1 MMTPYEHLLTIRQV
15 YDKATDR
22 VCKKYSL
29 KHRELDILMYLND
42 HPTQAT
48 ATDIVKK
55 ENLSKS
61 HVSISLRALEER
73 GLVSGEYKGANHRTI
88 YLRLNDS
95 ATEIIA
101 EGNEARREFAESMV
115 SDFTS
120 EEKKELC
127 SYLDRLRRNLLSLS
141 KNRS

>member
-1 MMTPYEHLLTIRQV
+1 MMTPYEHLLAIRQA

-29 KHRELDILMYLND
+29 KHREFDILMYLND

-73 GLVSGEYKGANHRTI
+73 GFVSGEYKGSNHRTI
-88 YLRLNDS
+88 YLHLNES
-95 ATEIIA
+95 AKEILA
-101 EGNEARREFAESMV
+101 DGQQARCEFAQSMV
-115 SDFTS
+115 NGFSD
-120 EEKKELC
+120 EEKKELVG
-127 SYLDRLRRNLLSLS
+127 YLDRLRKNLFSLS
-141 KNRS
+141 KAK

>member
-1 MMTPYEHLLTIRQV
+1 MMTPYEHLMAIRQA

-22 VCKKYSL
+22 VCKKHSL

-42 HPTQAT
+42 YPNQAT

-55 ENLSKS
+55 QNLSKS

-73 GLVSGEYKGANHRTI
+73 GFVSGEYKGSNRRTI

-95 ATEIIA
+95 ASEVIA
-101 EGNEARREFAESMV
+101 DGLQARCDFAESMV
-115 SDFTS
+115 KDFS
-120 EEKKELC
+120 NDEKKELA
-127 SYLDRLRRNLLSLS
+127 SYLSRVRKNLISLT
-141 KNRS
+141 K